1 MLVLARR
8 VNDSIVIGD
17 NVEIVVVEIK
27 GDQVKLGVKAPKEV
41 KVFRGEI
48 HADAKIHL
56 LRASVACESLVET
69 EDRIPRQQFDVGEQ
83 GSCHD
88 DAVQES
94 FFSF

>member
-17 NVEIVVVEIK
+17 NVEIVVVEVK

-48 HADAKIHL
+48 YAEIQNEN
-56 LRASVACESLVET
+56 RAASESNLPPNI
-69 EDRIPRQQFDVGEQ
+69 DKLIRR
-83 GSCHD
+83 
-88 DAVQES
+88 
-94 FFSF
+94 

>member
-27 GDQVKLGVKAPKEV
+27 GDQVKLGIKAPKEV

-48 HADAKIHL
+48 YAEIQKEN
-56 LRASVACESLVET
+56 RAASESTLPP
-69 EDRIPRQQFDVGEQ
+69 DLDQFLKKPK
-83 GSCHD
+83 
-88 DAVQES
+88 
-94 FFSF
+94 

>member
-17 NVEIVVVEIK
+17 NIEIVVVEIK

-48 HADAKIHL
+48 HAAIQKEN
-56 LRASVACESLVET
+56 VAAADSTLPPDL
-69 EDRIPRQQFDVGEQ
+69 DRFLKK
-83 GSCHD
+83 SK
-88 DAVQES
+88 S
-94 FFSF
+94 